1 MTDTG
6 IVNFVHP
13 HPPHCLYYTI
23 SRYSGAESPCFH
35 ICMSLWNWRS
45 VVVWVWKSFEKYL
58 EEQGTHKSVAV
69 CRKIHIFLPFE
80 QITMLNL
87 TCHLGAICTSGMIGK
102 LFTPTFY
109 AYITYIY
116 LTQFT
121 KYTDTNGISSQF
133 KCANLCA
140 LHMHSTL
147 RFWTISIWC
156 ISSPDFSEIFCTYS
170 KFQQLCSLIY
180 IFTRIKMA
188 IIICNSRMARN

>member
-147 RFWTISIWC
+147 YILLYDFEPFPFDVFLHQIS
-156 ISSPDFSEIFCTYS
+156 PKYFA
-170 KFQQLCSLIY
+170 LIQSFNNY
-180 IFTRIKMA
+180 
-188 IIICNSRMARN
+188 ARLSTFLPV